1 MLFWCHRAFLQ
12 VHLET
17 AANLLNKLNLMKQN
31 HRQKNKYKKC
41 MVVWKDELVEM
52 RSQLMGSCIHYILH
66 FSTFMY
72 TLGCPKM
79 LNIIKLQNRKN
90 HPLLSYTRSSFWMVF
105 EFFWHLEQDMIHD
118 TMFIFP
124 HKASTK
130 ILYWIR
136 FLYSSRIRANI

>member
-31 HRQKNKYKKC
+31 HRQKNKYKN
-41 MVVWKDELVEM
+41 VWLYEKM
-52 RSQLMGSCIHYILH
+52 SWWKWGASSCIHYILH

-90 HPLLSYTRSSFWMVF
+90 HPLLSYIRSSFWMVF